1 MGVAGARFLSYFDA
15 PKVVEEIDG
24 VLADSAY
31 GLISYLRGLIC
42 GWAAAPSGLWVDA
55 RIYEELEFTH
65 LILRNKQTAGSPT
78 FFKQHA

>member
-1 MGVAGARFLSYFDA
+1 MFSYFNA
-15 PKVVEEIDG
+15 PKVIEEIDG
-24 VLADSAY
+24 PAADSAY

-65 LILRNKQTAGSPT
+65 LI
-78 FFKQHA
+78 